1 MSADLS
7 ALADASGHFAG
18 VLVVKNEWGD
28 RTAKAFSCTAS
39 DDDDSESSASSSDTD
54 AEDEAKPT
62 TITRE
67 ELREDLAAVGL
78 RGTADELRANVGYI
92 RRAVEKKPPPKVKAD
107 ALDFLECK

>member
-1 MSADLS
+1 MGRCNA
-7 ALADASGHFAG
+7 
-18 VLVVKNEWGD
+18 
-28 RTAKAFSCTAS
+28 
-39 DDDDSESSASSSDTD
+39 SSASSSSTASSSSDE
-54 AEDEAKPT
+54 EDAKPT

-92 RRAVEKKPPPKVKAD
+92 RRAVEKPKPQPKCD